1 MEYLRQIA
9 QRHLGSN
16 SRIYRMAARLVDF
29 LSILKS
35 EGLDTCRLLRRL
47 AVSSCE
53 GNQVAVALRRLS
65 HPIVIRPATSDVPSV
80 INNCIREEYGQF
92 EETIA
97 PKLIIDAGAY
107 IGDTSAYF
115 LSRFP
120 GAKVIALEPN
130 TESFLQAD
138 LNLRPYGDRVTLV
151 CAALWDSIGMID
163 FGGEQ
168 TSARVGGGGA
178 EVRTITIPAL
188 LSKFE
193 NAEIDILKMDI
204 EGAELVVL
212 RSAVGNWLN
221 NVRLLLLE
229 THGQNVELE
238 VLPLVEREG
247 FHCHRYRNVWYCY
260 NSRLSQMHSV

>member
-1 MEYLRQIA
+1 MEHLRRIA
-9 QRHLGSN
+9 QRYLGSN
-16 SRIYRMAARLVDF
+16 SGIYRMAAMLVDF
-29 LSILKS
+29 LSIVKS
-35 EGLDTCRLLRRL
+35 EGIGTYRLLQGLANNACEGGQL
-47 AVSSCE
+47 AVP
-53 GNQVAVALRRLS
+53 LKRLS
-65 HPIVIRPATSDVPSV
+65 HPIIIRPATSDVLSV

-92 EETIA
+92 KVTKA
-97 PKLIIDAGAY
+97 PKLIIDVGAY

-120 GAKVIALEPN
+120 SARVIALEPN
-130 TESFLQAD
+130 PESFLQAD

-188 LSKFE
+188 LSKYQ

-212 RSAVGNWLN
+212 RSAVGNWLK

-229 THGQNVELE
+229 THGENVELE

-247 FHCHRYRNVWYCY
+247 FHCHRYRNVWYCQ
-260 NSRLSQMHSV
+260 NINHSRMRSV